1 MFTFTIYLSL
11 SGLGRNSFSKT
22 YTETEQISK
31 VLCKK
36 TEEIH
41 NAMLEI
47 YSYSNKLYF
56 SFQHLKILAKF

>member
-11 SGLGRNSFSKT
+11 SGLERNSFSKT

-47 YSYSNKLYF
+47 YSYSNK
-56 SFQHLKILAKF
+56 